1 MKQVIGLS
9 DMNSS
14 IQQIGFVYNP
24 QVPEAIN
31 LCNSLI
37 KELELSGSSWSSSAE
52 KLVEKEQEF
61 NCTSLII
68 VLGGDGTILRTLRV
82 LAFYKIP
89 MLSINLGRVGFMSE
103 LEAQSASVGIKNYI
117 DGDSDHWI
125 DERTMI
131 DAAVFHKNDEKY
143 AETFALN
150 EIVISRGQNARLLH
164 LEAIVDSAKL
174 TTYRADGVLVST
186 ATGSTGYAMAAGG
199 PIITPKSTSMVL
211 LPIAGHM
218 CLDTGLVLAGE
229 SNIRLNI
236 LNEAQAFISGDGFA
250 IDQSLKPGDYVLIN
264 RSACKASFVRFGPRE
279 SFYSTLTS
287 RLGIVDRS

>member
-1 MKQVIGLS
+1 MS
-9 DMNSS
+9 TS

-24 QVPEAIN
+24 QVTEAME
-31 LCNSLI
+31 LCDSLI
-37 KELELSGSSWSSSAE
+37 EQLQLRDCSWSSSAE

-61 NCTSLII
+61 NSTSLIV

-103 LEAQSASVGIKNYI
+103 LEVDSACAGIKKYM
-117 DGDSDHWI
+117 DGDSAHWI

-131 DAAVFHKNDEKY
+131 DAAVFHENDEKY

-164 LEAIVDSAKL
+164 VEAIVDSAKL

-199 PIITPKSTSMVL
+199 PIITPKSTNMVL

-218 CLDTGLVLAGE
+218 CLDTGLVLSGE
-229 SNIRLNI
+229 SKIRLNI
-236 LNEAQAFISGDGFA
+236 LNDAQAFISGDGFA
-250 IDQSLKPGDYVLIN
+250 VDQSLKPGDYVLIN
-264 RSACKASFVRFGPRE
+264 RSICKASFIRFMPRE